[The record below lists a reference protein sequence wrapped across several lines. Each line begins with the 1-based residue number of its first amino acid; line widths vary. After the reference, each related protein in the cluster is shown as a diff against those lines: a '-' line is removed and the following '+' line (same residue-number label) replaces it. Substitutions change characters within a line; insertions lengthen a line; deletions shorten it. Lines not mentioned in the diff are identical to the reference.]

1 MDFITFVRGIIVEI
15 IEFIKTVIEI
25 AKPIVIQIFA
35 VIIPIIITV
44 FTYIININY
53 YGIVTSKIFI
63 GFMIFL
69 LILYLIYAYLSM
81 YQPLLLKKII
91 DFFTFR
97 QTVPEKNRFKFNSN
111 FDISIETK

>member
-1 MDFITFVRGIIVEI
+1 MDYIRNIIFNIIDFIKV
-15 IEFIKTVIEI
+15 VIEI
-25 AKPIVIQIFA
+25 AKPIVTQILV

-63 GFMIFL
+63 VFMLFL
-69 LILYLIYAYLSM
+69 LMLYIIYAYLSM
-81 YQPLLLKKII
+81 YKPLLLKNII

-97 QTVPEKNRFKFNSN
+97 QTVSKKNRFKFNSN